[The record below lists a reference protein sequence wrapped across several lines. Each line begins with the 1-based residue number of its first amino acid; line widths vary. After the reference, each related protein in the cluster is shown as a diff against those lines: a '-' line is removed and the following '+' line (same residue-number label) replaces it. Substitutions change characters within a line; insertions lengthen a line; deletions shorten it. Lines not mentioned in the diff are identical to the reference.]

1 MRTHLFRGVVALA
14 VLLTVS
20 AVPALAQSVVRG
32 KVVDSQGKPVQ
43 DATVLFEATD
53 ANRKVQTKTDKGGE
67 FLQVGLASGAY
78 KVTVSKDGV
87 GTQTLNTN
95 VRQGPNNPLSFTL
108 TAASGVSA
116 ADKEAAAAL
125 QAAAGAGIE
134 AMKAGRHDEAIAKF
148 NEVIAKMPT
157 CADCYYNIGTAYVAK
172 QDLPQAEAAF
182 KKMIELKPD
191 AAEGYTGLAGVY
203 NAQKK
208 FDLAAEASSKAAQL
222 SGGGAAG
229 GGGGAEASYNQGV
242 ILFNS
247 GKFPEAKTQ
256 FEAATKADPN
266 MGMAQYQ
273 LGMTALNLGLIPEAV
288 AALEAY
294 LKVDPNGP
302 KAAEVKAALPA
313 LQAMLKK

>member
-1 MRTHLFRGVVALA
+1 MRTHLFRGAMALA

-32 KVVDSQGKPVQ
+32 KVVDAQGKAVA

-53 ANRKVQTKTDKGGE
+53 ANRKTQTKTDKNGE
-67 FLQVGLASGAY
+67 FLQVGLSSGSY
-78 KVTVSKDGV
+78 KVTASKDGV
-87 GTQTLNTN
+87 GSQTLNSN
-95 VRQGPNNPLSFTL
+95 VRQGPNNPLSFSL
-108 TAASGVSA
+108 TTSSNLSN
-116 ADKEAAAAL
+116 ADKEAAVAL
-125 QAAAGAGIE
+125 QTAAAAAME

-172 QDLPQAEAAF
+172 QDLPNAEAAF
-182 KKMIELKPD
+182 KKMVELKPD

-208 FDLAAEASSKAAQL
+208 FDLAAEASSKASQL
-222 SGGGAAG
+222 SGGAAG

-247 GKFPEAKTQ
+247 GKFAEAKTQ

-266 MGMAQYQ
+266 MGMAHYQ
-273 LGMTALNLGLIPEAV
+273 LGMTALNLGQIPEAV
-288 AALEAY
+288 TALEAY
-294 LKVDPNGP
+294 LKVEPNGP
-302 KAAEVKAALPA
+302 KAAEVKTALPA
-313 LQAMLKK
+313 LQGMLKK

>member
-1 MRTHLFRGVVALA
+1 MRTHLFRGVMTLA

-32 KVVDSQGKPVQ
+32 KVVDGTGKPVQ

-53 ANRKVQTKTDKGGE
+53 ANRKTQTKTDKGGE

-87 GTQTLNTN
+87 GTQTLNAN

-108 TAASGVSA
+108 SPASGLSA
-116 ADKEAAAAL
+116 ADKEAAVAL

-208 FDLAAEASSKAAQL
+208 FDLAAEASAKASQL
-222 SGGGAAG
+222 SGGGA

-242 ILFNS
+242 ILFNA
-247 GKFPEAKTQ
+247 GKFAEAKTQ

-294 LKVDPNGP
+294 LKVEPNGS
-302 KAAEVKAALPA
+302 KAAEVKTALPA

>member
-1 MRTHLFRGVVALA
+1 MRTHLFRGAMALA

-32 KVVDSQGKPVQ
+32 KVVDAQGKAVA
-43 DATVLFEATD
+43 DATVLFEAAD
-53 ANRKVQTKTDKGGE
+53 ANRKTQTKTDKNGD
-67 FLQVGLASGAY
+67 FLQVGLSSGAY
-78 KVTVSKDGV
+78 KVTASKEGV
-87 GTQTLNTN
+87 GSQTLNSN

-108 TAASGVSA
+108 TASSSLSN
-116 ADKEAAAAL
+116 ADKEAAVAL
-125 QAAAGAGIE
+125 QTAAAAAME

-182 KKMIELKPD
+182 KKMVELKPD
-191 AAEGYTGLAGVY
+191 SAEGYTGLAGVY

-208 FDLAAEASSKAAQL
+208 FDLAAEASSKAQQL
-222 SGGGAAG
+222 SGGAAG

-247 GKFPEAKTQ
+247 GKFAEAKTQ
-256 FEAATKADPN
+256 FEAATKTDPN
-266 MGMAQYQ
+266 MGMAYYQ
-273 LGMTALNLGLIPEAV
+273 LGMTALNLGQIPEAV

-294 LKVDPNGP
+294 LKVEPDGP
-302 KAAEVKAALPA
+302 RAAEVKAALPA

>member
-1 MRTHLFRGVVALA
+1 MRTHLFRGAMALA

-32 KVVDSQGKPVQ
+32 KVVDAQGKAVA
-43 DATVLFEATD
+43 DATVLFEAAD
-53 ANRKVQTKTDKGGE
+53 ANRKTQTKTDKNGD
-67 FLQVGLASGAY
+67 FLQVGLSSGAY
-78 KVTVSKDGV
+78 KVTASKEGV
-87 GTQTLNTN
+87 GSQTLNSN

-108 TAASGVSA
+108 TASSSLSN
-116 ADKEAAAAL
+116 ADKEAAVAL
-125 QAAAGAGIE
+125 QTAAAAAME

-182 KKMIELKPD
+182 KKMVELKPD
-191 AAEGYTGLAGVY
+191 SAEGYTGLAGVY

-208 FDLAAEASSKAAQL
+208 FDLAAEASSKAQQL
-222 SGGGAAG
+222 SGGAAG

-247 GKFPEAKTQ
+247 GKFAEAKTQ
-256 FEAATKADPN
+256 FEAATKTDPN
-266 MGMAQYQ
+266 MGMAYYQ
-273 LGMTALNLGLIPEAV
+273 LGMTALNLGQIPEAV
-288 AALEAY
+288 AALETY
-294 LKVDPNGP
+294 LKVEPNGP
-302 KAAEVKAALPA
+302 RAAEVKAALPA